1 MKVTKVKLLFFLL
14 LLSAC
19 LPEEQQNTVVVETQ
33 GVEEMPSVTI
43 ENNGDLGEFLIDSEI
58 VDTKIVIKNNSKFNI
73 FDIALKL
80 EKSFES
86 NADMVFAQNELNES
100 IYPGMGGSCQSEL
113 APNEECGIVLS
124 FNPDRRGDFYQKIQI
139 SYKNMIDEMK
149 INLLYRAYVGEF
161 ASIGVVGD
169 SSIFSFGVLD
179 KAEVI
184 GKGQD
189 IRIINNGGLTA
200 ENIYFEMINGTRVI
214 DAEGNENI
222 TEVDTGFF
230 IESHDCPK
238 RLKAGESCQLK
249 VNYSN
254 SNLLLD
260 DPSLFYDGILKMNY
274 VRDNEGRKGSL
285 TLNFGFTSSAIEARF
300 IFSGLT
306 NTLSFSQIVTGTKS
320 SSKIIEVQNDGFK
333 EGALKSFKFYDQGN
347 RMIAECN
354 EYDPETTELIC
365 QKTGGNSADLSELPF
380 KIYDKNSSPCIGRL
394 LRPKG
399 VGSAGEKCFFQLLY
413 WPSTKFEEL
422 ASGNINRVILTAEYD
437 SRLENRETI
446 KQNYLSNISYSF
458 KKPALLK
465 ITSLKR
471 GSESVES
478 DANYESQ
485 NNSISQKFGQFDHS
499 TDSFYSFGRLSL
511 VNASDLGEKVTIRVK
526 NVGEE
531 IAQLT
536 KISDSQYFIGGSGVD
551 IPFAN
556 EDGSVEQDIISLF
569 DNSKKTFYQ
578 NVKTTCKE
586 FLAVGNYCEI
596 TFYLNLK
603 KQFPISSDNSVL
615 FFDHQGNLALNA
627 KDFPFKQFNVYY
639 KNGAEFNDDGS
650 PYEGKRTVSRIS
662 ASLINKGVLK
672 FSNTLHWRNLKTF
685 SYSAVDKTN
694 VYGNESFFDIYVTNV
709 GTNDISYMAFGESD
723 NLNRNNTNECSGS
736 SSALQIVDIPAS
748 DFANTVLLSSDYEG
762 DENIFPDR
770 DCYDAIDYQEK
781 GFLTPAGNDINTLSP
796 LVGSK
801 RSALREGES
810 CVMRVKIKSKVTHPN
825 CFSPLIYENIA
836 VQDPA
841 NDYGVAKFDS
851 IETMLQTPFSTSS
864 SPNVESDDQLKFLP
878 PLRKYAYTASPAF
891 IYFDGDV
898 DFPIPSEYEIL
909 GSNNIFG
916 ERKILSTGG
925 GADDLYM
932 KMFYQRKTN
941 IYITDLAPI
950 ESTLLMFNEYGVR
963 YMDDAT
969 TFLKQYPDTYVPS
982 LSSPQ
987 TGISRGVLDEIFQEN
1002 IDFHRSSLTP
1012 SHDNPEWEIFLSS
1025 SKNETKYF
1033 NFQFL
1038 QSGFDGGKIKKC
1050 ELKSDDSI
1058 PANFNA
1064 SKTEGIIP
1072 SLEFITNLN
1081 NFGCDF
1087 NPSGIDKTADRIGN
1101 LSRLLTDNFLLKFS
1115 PGGDEDSEYFFS
1127 IILTI
1132 EDYQNPNNSAELP
1145 TREITFTFRAK
1156 ELNEN
1161 SSPLCFSTNETCATI
1176 GVGDISFNNL
1186 GQSDEVYTLE
1196 AARGQRDKKT
1206 IEIYNPNTYL
1216 VRPKILFRDQY
1227 GSFLESLPS
1236 AVSYNSI
1243 NCDGLSSAGSCE
1255 LEIEFTPFESSVT
1268 SSFDLVIAYESANP
1282 DENNGVQ
1289 RDYKSISFN
1298 TNILENG
1305 IIKPYKIVAETGECG
1320 DSPLPVRTIVY
1331 NRDGVDLEVKAINID
1346 IGDRSFDT
1354 ISDGIYKKFCIKN
1367 PKTLPILVW
1376 DVNDNWTSETIFGVN
1391 NMVKVSNEN
1400 QGGVEIYMEE
1410 KCMLKSFNSSGLLKE
1425 EPEGG
1430 GSFGI
1435 MNNES
1440 CIVVARYLPSAS
1452 EINNEINS
1460 ANAAIDYFS
1469 NTPQG
1474 DESPSLLMGLTV
1486 SGFILSPDSNPV
1498 PFYEGIE
1505 RSIYGIQTNAD
1516 SAVIQWNEF
1525 TFNTTFGDIEKY
1537 LVYVDHNIQNVNSDT
1552 LIVRKSTNT
1561 SLASCVVNGG
1571 ASSGNYQCIINGLN
1585 SSSRYY
1591 VRVVP
1596 LINYSGTRYVGFD
1609 HENKNV
1615 HSFFTGPIND
1625 NMAYEY
1631 LNNIYIDKV
1640 LISDDPVFGVNDA
1653 LLACSNQS
1661 VEILLNENN
1670 LTDVDKDQVGLDEWA
1685 LILSDINKYN
1695 NSEDILRV
1703 PILLKGVVARDFD
1716 GVELDSSGSP
1726 EVIGLGGEYYYVF
1739 KWSGSLPDEF
1749 NIATLGELP
1758 ASLEGIPDYGSLFLF
1773 DSVSTYFNTRCFTP
1787 LPE

>member
-1 MKVTKVKLLFFLL
+1 MKVTNLNLLFFLL

-33 GVEEMPSVTI
+33 GVEEKPSVII

-73 FDIALKL
+73 FDISVKL

-86 NADMVFAQNELNES
+86 NADMVFAENELNES
-100 IYPGMGGSCQSEL
+100 IYPGNGGSCQSEL
-113 APNEECGIVLS
+113 EPNEECEIVLS

-184 GKGQD
+184 GKGQN
-189 IRIINNGGLTA
+189 ITIVNNGGLTA

-230 IESHDCPK
+230 IESHNCPK
-238 RLKAGESCQLK
+238 RLRAGQSCQLK
-249 VNYSN
+249 INYSN

-260 DPSLFYDGILKMNY
+260 DPSLFYDGILKLNY

-306 NTLSFSQIVTGTKS
+306 SNLSFSQIVTGTKS
-320 SSKIIEVQNDGFK
+320 SIKIIEVQNDGFK

-347 RMIAECN
+347 RLIADCS
-354 EYDPETTELIC
+354 EYDPETMELIC
-365 QKTGGNSADLSELPF
+365 LKTGGNSADLSELPF
-380 KIYDKNSSPCIGRL
+380 KIYDKNSSPCLGRL
-394 LRPKG
+394 LGPKG
-399 VGSAGEKCFFQLLY
+399 VGSAGEKCFFHLLY

-422 ASGNINRVILTAEYD
+422 ASGNINKVILTAEYD

-471 GSESVES
+471 GSETVEP

-499 TDSFYSFGRLSL
+499 TDSFYPLGRLSL
-511 VNASDLGEKVTIRVK
+511 VNASGLGEKVTIRVK
-526 NVGEE
+526 NFGEE

-536 KISDSQYFIGGSGVD
+536 KISDSQYFSGGSGVD

-556 EDGSVEQDIISLF
+556 EEGSVEQDIMSLF

-596 TFYLNLK
+596 SFYLDLK

-615 FFDHQGNLALNA
+615 FFDHQGNLSLNA
-627 KDFPFKQFNVYY
+627 KDFPFKQFNIYY
-639 KNGAEFNDDGS
+639 NNGAEFNDDGS
-650 PYEGKRTVSRIS
+650 PYEEKRTVSRIS

-672 FSNTLHWRNLKTF
+672 FSNTLHWMNLKKF
-685 SYSAVDKTN
+685 SFSDVDKTN

-723 NLNRNNTNECSGS
+723 NLNRNNSNDCSGA
-736 SSALQIVDIPAS
+736 SSALQIVDITAS
-748 DFANTVLLSSDYEG
+748 ELENTVLLSSDYEG
-762 DENIFPDR
+762 GENIFPDR

-781 GFLTPAGNDINTLSP
+781 GFLTPSGNDINILSP
-796 LVGSK
+796 LVDSK

-810 CVMRVKIKSKVTHPN
+810 CVMRVKIKSNVTHPN
-825 CFSPLIYENIA
+825 CFSPHIYENIA
-836 VQDPA
+836 DKELT
-841 NDYGVAKFDS
+841 NDYGIAKFDS
-851 IETMLQTPFSTSS
+851 IETILQTSFSTSPE
-864 SPNVESDDQLKFLP
+864 PNVGYDDQLKFLP
-878 PLRKYAYTASPAF
+878 PLRKYSYIASPAF

-898 DFPIPSEYEIL
+898 DFPIPSEYEVL

-916 ERKILSTGG
+916 ERKILSAAGST
-925 GADDLYM
+925 DDLFM

-941 IYITDLAPI
+941 IYVTNLMPI

-963 YMDDAT
+963 YMNDAID
-969 TFLKQYPDTYVPS
+969 FFENYPDTYVPS
-982 LSSPQ
+982 MLSPQ
-987 TGISRGVLDEIFQEN
+987 IGISKGVLDEIFQEN
-1002 IDFHRSSLTP
+1002 IDFHRSSLSP
-1012 SHDNPEWEIFLSS
+1012 SDDNPEWEIFLGS

-1038 QSGFDGGKIKKC
+1038 HSGFDGGKIKKC
-1050 ELKSDDSI
+1050 ELKSDDVNS
-1058 PANFNA
+1058 ANFNA

-1072 SLEFITNLN
+1072 SSEFVANLN

-1087 NPSGIDKTADRIGN
+1087 NPLAIDKTADSIGN
-1101 LSRLLTDNFLLKFS
+1101 LSRLLTDDFLLKFS
-1115 PGGDEDSEYFFS
+1115 PGGADDSEYFFS

-1132 EDYQNPNNSAELP
+1132 EDSQNPNNSADLP
-1145 TREITFTFRAK
+1145 TREITFNFRTK
-1156 ELNEN
+1156 ELKEN
-1161 SSPLCFSTNETCATI
+1161 STALCFSTNGNCASNE
-1176 GVGDISFNNL
+1176 GDISFNSL
-1186 GQSDEVYTLE
+1186 GKSDEIYTLE
-1196 AARGQRDKKT
+1196 AAKGQIDSKT
-1206 IEIYNPNTYL
+1206 IEIYNPNAFAVT
-1216 VRPKILFRDQY
+1216 PKILFKDQV

-1236 AVSYNSI
+1236 AVSYTAI
-1243 NCDGLSSAGSCE
+1243 NCAELSAAESCE

-1268 SSFDLVIAYESANP
+1268 SQFDLVIAYESANP
-1282 DENNGVQ
+1282 GENEGVQ
-1289 RDYKSISFN
+1289 RDYKSISFD

-1305 IIKPYKIVAETGECG
+1305 IIKPYKLVAETGECG
-1320 DSPLPVRTIVY
+1320 DTPLPVNTIVY

-1376 DVNDNWTSETIFGVN
+1376 DVNDNWTPETIFGVN

-1400 QGGVEIYMEE
+1400 QGGVEIYVEE
-1410 KCMLKSFNSSGLLKE
+1410 KCMLKSLDSSGVLKE

-1435 MNNES
+1435 MNNDS
-1440 CIVVARYLPSAS
+1440 CVVVARYLPSAS
-1452 EINNEINS
+1452 EVNNEINS

-1474 DESPSLLMGLTV
+1474 SESPSLLMGLTI
-1486 SGFILSPDSNPV
+1486 SGFILSPDASPNP
-1498 PFYEGIE
+1498 YSEGIE
-1505 RSIYGIQTNAD
+1505 RSIYEIQTNKD
-1516 SAVIQWNEF
+1516 TAVIQWNEF
-1525 TFNTTFGDIEKY
+1525 TFDDAFGYIEKY
-1537 LVYVDHNIQNVNSDT
+1537 LVYVDELIRNVNSDA
-1552 LIVRKSTNT
+1552 LIVRKSTNA
-1561 SLASCVVNGG
+1561 SLANCVVNGG
-1571 ASSGNYQCIINGLN
+1571 STSGNYQCIINGLN

-1591 VRVVP
+1591 VRVIP
-1596 LINYSGTRYVGFD
+1596 LINYLGTSYVGFD

-1615 HSFFTGPIND
+1615 HAFFTGPIND

-1640 LISDDPVFGVNDA
+1640 LISEVSEFDKNDA
-1653 LLACSNQS
+1653 LLACTNQS
-1661 VEILLNENN
+1661 IEILLNENN

-1685 LILSDINKYN
+1685 LILSDIDKYN
-1695 NSEDILRV
+1695 VDEDILRV
-1703 PILLKGVVARDFD
+1703 PILLKGVVARDFE
-1716 GVELDSSGSP
+1716 GVELENSGSP
-1726 EVIGLGGEYYYVF
+1726 EVIALGGEYYYVF
-1739 KWSGSLPDEF
+1739 KWSGSLPEEF

-1758 ASLEGIPDYGSLFLF
+1758 VSLEGIPDYGSLFLF
-1773 DSVSTYFNTRCFTP
+1773 DSVSTPFNTRCFTP